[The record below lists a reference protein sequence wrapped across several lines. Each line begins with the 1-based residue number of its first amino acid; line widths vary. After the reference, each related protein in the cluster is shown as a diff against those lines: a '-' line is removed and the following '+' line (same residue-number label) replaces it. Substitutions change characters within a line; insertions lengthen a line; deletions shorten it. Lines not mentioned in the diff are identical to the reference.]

1 MLFNNNNTI
10 YVEQHLWYNII
21 KIFSWEL
28 IYMEIFA
35 VANQK
40 GGVSKTTTVQCIGAG
55 LSHAGFKVL
64 LIDLD
69 PQSNLTSICHAIS
82 DAQDKNTVTMLEVLA
97 KENSIN
103 DGIQHLELFD
113 IVPASM
119 FLASIDSRL
128 TDQMSRPYRLQSA
141 LKELKGEYDYVLIDT
156 PPALGTLT
164 NNALVAADYVIIPAQ
179 ADILSLQGVSQLYE
193 TIESVK
199 EHANP
204 SLKVSGI
211 VLTRFQGR
219 ANLTKEIVILFD
231 AAAKQLKTVVFNS
244 RIREAIA
251 IKEAQ
256 AALTDIFTHDPKSNA
271 AIDYAQL
278 IKEIFDVDVL
288 KKVSAK

>member
-1 MLFNNNNTI
+1 MMNI
-10 YVEQHLWYNII
+10 Y
-21 KIFSWEL
+21 
-28 IYMEIFA
+28 A

-55 LSHAGFKVL
+55 LARAGFKVL

-69 PQSNLTSICHAIS
+69 PQSNLTSICHAVS
-82 DAQDKNTVTMLEVLA
+82 DAQDKTTVTMLEILA

-103 DGIQHLELFD
+103 DGIQHLELYD
-113 IVPASM
+113 IIPSSM
-119 FLASIDSRL
+119 FLASIDSRI
-128 TDQMSRPYRLQSA
+128 TDQMARPYRLQDA
-141 LKELKGEYDYVLIDT
+141 LKELKGGYDYVLVDT

-164 NNALVAADYVIIPAQ
+164 NNALVAANHVIIPAQ

-204 SLKVSGI
+204 DLKVSGI

-219 ANLTKEIVILFD
+219 ANLTKELVILFD

-256 AALTDIFTHDPKSNA
+256 AALSDIFTVDPRSNA
-271 AIDYAQL
+271 SIDYNDL
-278 IKEIFDVDVL
+278 IREIFNIDVL
-288 KKVSAK
+288 EKKASNK

>member
-1 MLFNNNNTI
+1 MLNNI
-10 YVEQHLWYNII
+10 CGII
-21 KIFSWEL
+21 KEKIFSGAENMK
-28 IYMEIFA
+28 IYA

-40 GGVSKTTTVQCIGAG
+40 GGVSKTTTVQCLGAG
-55 LSHAGFKVL
+55 LAHAGFKVL

-69 PQSNLTSICHAIS
+69 PQSNLTSICHAKS
-82 DAQDKNTVTMLEVLA
+82 DALDKTTITMLEILA

-103 DGIQHLELFD
+103 DAIQHLEHFD
-113 IVPASM
+113 FIPSSM
-119 FLASIDSRL
+119 FLASIDSRI
-128 TDQMSRPYRLQSA
+128 TDQMARPYRLQNA
-141 LKELKGEYDYVLIDT
+141 LKELKGEYDYILIDT

-164 NNALVAADYVIIPAQ
+164 NNALVAANCVIIPAQ

-204 SLKVSGI
+204 NLKVSGI

-219 ANLTKEIVILFD
+219 ANLTKEIVVLFD

-256 AALTDIFTHDPKSNA
+256 AALTDVFTHDPKSNA
-271 AIDYAQL
+271 SIDYAHL
-278 IKEIFDVDVL
+278 IKELFDVDVL
-288 KKVSAK
+288 KKVSGK

>member
-1 MLFNNNNTI
+1 MMNI
-10 YVEQHLWYNII
+10 Y
-21 KIFSWEL
+21 
-28 IYMEIFA
+28 A

-55 LSHAGFKVL
+55 LARAGFKVL

-69 PQSNLTSICHAIS
+69 PQSNLTSICHAVS
-82 DAQDKNTVTMLEVLA
+82 DAQDKTTVTMLEILA

-103 DGIQHLELFD
+103 DGIQHLELYD
-113 IVPASM
+113 IIPSSM
-119 FLASIDSRL
+119 FLASIDSRI
-128 TDQMSRPYRLQSA
+128 TDQMARPYRLQDA
-141 LKELKGEYDYVLIDT
+141 LKELKGGYDYVLVDT

-164 NNALVAADYVIIPAQ
+164 NNALVAANHVIIPAQ

-204 SLKVSGI
+204 DLKVSGI

-219 ANLTKEIVILFD
+219 ANLTKELVILFD

-256 AALTDIFTHDPKSNA
+256 AAHTDVFKHDSKSNA
-271 AIDYAQL
+271 SIDYAQL

-288 KKVSAK
+288 EKVSAR

>member
-1 MLFNNNNTI
+1 MMNI
-10 YVEQHLWYNII
+10 Y
-21 KIFSWEL
+21 
-28 IYMEIFA
+28 A

-55 LSHAGFKVL
+55 LARAGFKVL

-69 PQSNLTSICHAIS
+69 PQSNLTSICHAVS
-82 DAQDKNTVTMLEVLA
+82 DAQDKTTITMLEILA

-103 DGIQHLELFD
+103 DGIQHLELYD
-113 IVPASM
+113 IIPSSM
-119 FLASIDSRL
+119 FLASIDSRI
-128 TDQMSRPYRLQSA
+128 TDQMARPYRLQDA
-141 LKELKGEYDYVLIDT
+141 LKELKGGYDYVLVDT

-164 NNALVAADYVIIPAQ
+164 NNALVAANHVIIPAQ

-204 SLKVSGI
+204 NLKVSGI

-219 ANLTKEIVILFD
+219 ANLTKELVVLFD

-256 AALTDIFTHDPKSNA
+256 AAHTDVFKHDSKSNA
-271 AIDYAQL
+271 SIDYAQL

-288 KKVSAK
+288 EKVSAR

>member
-1 MLFNNNNTI
+1 MMNI
-10 YVEQHLWYNII
+10 Y
-21 KIFSWEL
+21 
-28 IYMEIFA
+28 A

-55 LSHAGFKVL
+55 LARAGFKVL

-69 PQSNLTSICHAIS
+69 PQSHLTSICHAVY
-82 DAQDKNTVTMLEVLA
+82 DAQDKTTITMLEILA

-103 DGIQHLELFD
+103 DGIQHLELYD
-113 IVPASM
+113 IIPSSM
-119 FLASIDSRL
+119 FLASIDSRI
-128 TDQMSRPYRLQSA
+128 TDQMARPYRLQDA
-141 LKELKGEYDYVLIDT
+141 LKELKGGYDYVLVDT

-164 NNALVAADYVIIPAQ
+164 NNALVAANHVIIPAQ

-204 SLKVSGI
+204 NLKVSGI

-219 ANLTKEIVILFD
+219 ANLTKELVILFD

-256 AALTDIFTHDPKSNA
+256 AAHTDVFKHDSKSNA
-271 AIDYAQL
+271 SIDYAQL

-288 KKVSAK
+288 EKVSAR

>member
-1 MLFNNNNTI
+1 MMNI
-10 YVEQHLWYNII
+10 Y
-21 KIFSWEL
+21 
-28 IYMEIFA
+28 A

-55 LSHAGFKVL
+55 LARAGFKVL

-69 PQSNLTSICHAIS
+69 PQSNLTSICHAVS
-82 DAQDKNTVTMLEVLA
+82 DAQDKTTVTMLEILA

-103 DGIQHLELFD
+103 DGIQNLELYD
-113 IVPASM
+113 IIPSSM
-119 FLASIDSRL
+119 FLASIDSRI
-128 TDQMSRPYRLQSA
+128 TDQMARPYRLQNA
-141 LKELKGEYDYVLIDT
+141 LKELKGVYDYVLIDT

-164 NNALVAADYVIIPAQ
+164 NNALVAANHVIIPAQ
-179 ADILSLQGVSQLYE
+179 AEILSLQGVSQLYE

-204 SLKVSGI
+204 NLKVSGI

-219 ANLTKEIVILFD
+219 ANLTKELVILFD

-256 AALTDIFTHDPKSNA
+256 AAHTDIFKHDSKSNA
-271 AIDYAQL
+271 SIDYAQL

-288 KKVSAK
+288 EKVSAR

>member
-1 MLFNNNNTI
+1 M
-10 YVEQHLWYNII
+10 
-21 KIFSWEL
+21 
-28 IYMEIFA
+28 
-35 VANQK
+35 
-40 GGVSKTTTVQCIGAG
+40 
-55 LSHAGFKVL
+55 L

-69 PQSNLTSICHAIS
+69 PQSNLTSICHAVS
-82 DAQDKNTVTMLEVLA
+82 DAQDKTTITMLEILA

-103 DGIQHLELFD
+103 DGIQHLELYD
-113 IVPASM
+113 IIPSSM
-119 FLASIDSRL
+119 FLASIDSRI
-128 TDQMSRPYRLQSA
+128 TDQMARPYRLQDA
-141 LKELKGEYDYVLIDT
+141 LKELKGGYDYVLVDT

-164 NNALVAADYVIIPAQ
+164 NNALVAANHVIIPAQ

-204 SLKVSGI
+204 DLKVSGI

-219 ANLTKEIVILFD
+219 ANLTKELVILFD

-256 AALTDIFTHDPKSNA
+256 AAHTDVFKHDSKSNA
-271 AIDYAQL
+271 SIDYAQL

-288 KKVSAK
+288 EKVSAR